1 MVTLSAWPW
10 GNYGN
15 LKYLLY
21 APLAAQV
28 AYSLAYQEDYSRA
41 FCCLN
46 ILIICGLKGLI
57 HVFWSVYNNML
68 WVSRTLRINPKGV
81 DFKQIDHEWHWDNY
95 ILLQAILATMIC
107 YMSPP
112 LMMINSTIPL
122 AIPLWNTKG
131 LIVLLVLHV
140 TFSEPLYYF
149 LHRYVHR
156 KNYLFTNYHSFHHS
170 SPVPN
175 PMTAN
180 NATLLESLLLC
191 VVAGVPLIGSCLL
204 GVGSVSLIYGYAI
217 MFDFLRCLG
226 HCNVEIFSHKL
237 FETLPILRYLIYTP
251 TYHSLHHQD
260 METNFCLF
268 MPIFDVL
275 GNTLNPNSWELQKKI
290 RLAAGEKK
298 RVPEFVFLAHGV
310 DVMSVM
316 HAPFVFRS
324 FGSIPYTMRF
334 FLLPM
339 WPVTF
344 MVMLGMWVRSKTFLF
359 TFYALRNHL
368 CQTWAVPRLGFHYF
382 LPFAKQGIN
391 NHIEAAILRADKLGV
406 KVISLAA
413 LNKNEALNGGGTLF
427 VNKHPDLRVRV
438 VHGNTLTAA
447 VILNGVPKDVKEV
460 FLIGATSK
468 LGRAIALYLCRRGV
482 RVLMLTLSVE
492 RFQKIQ
498 KEAPS
503 EFQKYLV
510 QVTKYNFAQHCKTW
524 IVGKWLTPREQSWA
538 PAGTHFHQFVVPPI
552 LKFRRN
558 CTYDELAAMRLP
570 KDVQGLG
577 TCEYTMDRG
586 VVHACHAGGL
596 VHMLEGWEHHEVG
609 AIDVDRI
616 DLVWEAAMRHGL
628 SSVSSLTD

>member
-1 MVTLSAWPW
+1 MATLSAWPW

-21 APLAAQV
+21 AALAAQV
-28 AYSLAYQEDYSRA
+28 VYSLAYQEDYSRA
-41 FCCLN
+41 FWCLN
-46 ILIICGLKGLI
+46 ILIICGQR
-57 HVFWSVYNNML
+57 N
-68 WVSRTLRINPKGV
+68 RTRLLELLQQHAFL
-81 DFKQIDHEWHWDNY
+81 DSDNY
-95 ILLQAILATMIC
+95 ILLQAIIASMIC
-107 YMSPP
+107 YMSTPS
-112 LMMINSTIPL
+112 MIMNST
-122 AIPLWNTKG
+122 IPLWNTKG
-131 LIVLLVLHV
+131 LIVLLVIHV

-149 LHRYVHR
+149 LHRSVHR
-156 KNYLFTNYHSFHHS
+156 NNYLFTHYHSFHHS

-180 NATLLESLLLC
+180 NATLLESLFLC

-204 GVGSVSLIYGYAI
+204 GVGSISLIYGYAI

-226 HCNVEIFSHKL
+226 QCNVEIFSHKL
-237 FETLPILRYLIYTP
+237 FESLPILRYVIYTP
-251 TYHSLHHQD
+251 TYHGLHHEN
-260 METNFCLF
+260 MGTNFCLF

-290 RLAAGEKK
+290 RLAAGEPK
-298 RVPEFVFLAHGV
+298 RVPEFVFLAHGI
-310 DVMSVM
+310 DIMSAM
-316 HAPFVFRS
+316 HSPFVFRS
-324 FGSIPYTMRF
+324 FASMPY
-334 FLLPM
+334 
-339 WPVTF
+339 
-344 MVMLGMWVRSKTFLF
+344 
-359 TFYALRNHL
+359 
-368 CQTWAVPRLGFHYF
+368 YF

-406 KVISLAA
+406 RVISLAA

-460 FLIGATSK
+460 FLTGATSK

-482 RVLMLTLSVE
+482 RVLMLTLSAE
-492 RFQKIQ
+492 RFQNIQ
-498 KEAPS
+498 KEAPA
-503 EFQKYLV
+503 EFQNYLV
-510 QVTKYNFAQHCKTW
+510 QVTKYNSAQHCKTW

-538 PAGTHFHQFVVPPI
+538 PAGTHFTQFVVPPI

-558 CTYDELAAMRLP
+558 YTYDELAAVRLP

-609 AIDVDRI
+609 AVDVEHI

-628 SSVSSLTD
+628 SSLSSLTD

>member
-1 MVTLSAWPW
+1 MATLSAWPW

-21 APLAAQV
+21 AALAAQV
-28 AYSLAYQEDYSRA
+28 VYSLAYQEDYSRA
-41 FCCLN
+41 FWCLN
-46 ILIICGLKGLI
+46 ILISCGLKGI
-57 HVFWSVYNNML
+57 VHVFWSSYNNML
-68 WVSRTLRINPKGV
+68 FLTRTLRINPNGV

-95 ILLQAILATMIC
+95 ILLQAVLATMIC

-131 LIVLLVLHV
+131 LIMLLVLHV

-149 LHRYVHR
+149 LHRSVHR
-156 KNYLFTNYHSFHHS
+156 NNYLFTHYHSFHHS

-175 PMTAN
+175 PMT
-180 NATLLESLLLC
+180 
-191 VVAGVPLIGSCLL
+191 
-204 GVGSVSLIYGYAI
+204 GVGSISLIYGYAI

-226 HCNVEIFSHKL
+226 QCNVEIFSHKL
-237 FETLPILRYLIYTP
+237 FESLPILRYLIYTP
-251 TYHSLHHQD
+251 TYHGLHHED
-260 METNFCLF
+260 MGTNFCLF

-290 RLAAGEKK
+290 RLAAVIIDE
-298 RVPEFVFLAHGV
+298 RVIARTIVRFNAIHDKALLAAAVASDV
-310 DVMSVM
+310 DGNVGHVGLVKDISF
-316 HAPFVFRS
+316 HLLHPQEQSLPDLGRS
-324 FGSIPYTMRF
+324 KSWLPRNASLF
-334 FLLPM
+334 FL
-339 WPVTF
+339 
-344 MVMLGMWVRSKTFLF
+344 
-359 TFYALRNHL
+359 
-368 CQTWAVPRLGFHYF
+368 YF

-460 FLIGATSK
+460 FLTGATCHRS
-468 LGRAIALYLCRRGV
+468 LP
-482 RVLMLTLSVE
+482 LSSGSESSPE
-492 RFQKIQ
+492 RFQNIQ
-498 KEAPS
+498 KEAPA
-503 EFQKYLV
+503 EFQNYLV
-510 QVTKYNFAQHCKTW
+510 QVTKYNSAQHCKTW

-558 CTYDELAAMRLP
+558 YTYDELAAVRLP

-609 AIDVDRI
+609 AVDVERI

-628 SSVSSLTD
+628 SSLSSLTD

>member
-1 MVTLSAWPW
+1 MTTLSAWPW
-10 GNYGN
+10 ENYGN

-28 AYSLAYQEDYSRA
+28 MYSLAYEEDYSRA
-41 FCCLN
+41 FWCLN
-46 ILIICGLKGLI
+46 ILIICGLKGLV
-57 HVFWSVYNNML
+57 HVLWSTYNNMIFL
-68 WVSRTLRINPKGV
+68 TRTLRINPKGV
-81 DFKQIDHEWHWDNY
+81 DFKQIDHEWNWDNY
-95 ILLQAILATMIC
+95 ILLQAILASMVC
-107 YMSPP
+107 YMSTPS
-112 LMMINSTIPL
+112 MMIIST
-122 AIPLWNTKG
+122 IPLWNTKG

-149 LHRYVHR
+149 LHRSVHR
-156 KNYLFTNYHSFHHS
+156 NNYLFTNYHSLHHS

-175 PMTAN
+175 PMTEQSWAPEGTHFHQFVVPPILNFRRKCTYGDLAAMRLPKDVQGVGTCEYTMERGVVHACHAGGLVHMLQGWEHHEVGAIDVDRIDIVWEAAMRNGLSSVSSLTN
-180 NATLLESLLLC
+180 NATLLESLMLC
-191 VVAGVPLIGSCLL
+191 VVAGLPLIGSCLL
-204 GVGSVSLIYGYAI
+204 GVGSISLIYGYAI
-217 MFDFLRCLG
+217 TFDFLRCLG

-290 RLAAGEKK
+290 RLAAE
-298 RVPEFVFLAHGV
+298 
-310 DVMSVM
+310 
-316 HAPFVFRS
+316 
-324 FGSIPYTMRF
+324 T
-334 FLLPM
+334 
-339 WPVTF
+339 
-344 MVMLGMWVRSKTFLF
+344 
-359 TFYALRNHL
+359 
-368 CQTWAVPRLGFHYF
+368 
-382 LPFAKQGIN
+382 
-391 NHIEAAILRADKLGV
+391 AILRADKLGV

-427 VNKHPDLRVRV
+427 VNKHPDLKVRV

-447 VILNGVPKDVKEV
+447 VILNEIPKDVKEV
-460 FLIGATSK
+460 FLTGATSK

-503 EFQKYLV
+503 KFQKYLV
-510 QVTKYNFAQHCKTW
+510 QVTKYNSAQHCK
-524 IVGKWLTPREQSWA
+524 SWA

-609 AIDVDRI
+609 AVDVDRI